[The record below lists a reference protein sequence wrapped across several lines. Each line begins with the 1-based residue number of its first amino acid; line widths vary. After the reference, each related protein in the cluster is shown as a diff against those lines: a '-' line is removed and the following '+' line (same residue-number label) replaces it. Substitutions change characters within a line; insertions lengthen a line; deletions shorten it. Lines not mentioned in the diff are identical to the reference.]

1 MQMMK
6 IRSRRKSGDLR
17 IAVIESHGAA
27 LLALK
32 DPAGGLFGS
41 FDVAFSPD
49 GTRLVSWG
57 TEVIIS

>member
-1 MQMMK
+1 M
-6 IRSRRKSGDLR
+6 IGELTVRDTRTH
-17 IAVIESHGAA
+17 AVIESHGAA

>member
-1 MQMMK
+1 M
-6 IRSRRKSGDLR
+6 IGELTVRDTRTH
-17 IAVIESHGAA
+17 AVIESRGTE